1 MTPLARKN
9 LILIAAVVVL
19 AAAPLFMRYSTSE
32 PFTGS
37 DDQGTGLIKQLDPS
51 YKPWFSSVWEPPSGE
66 IGSLL
71 FALQAAIG
79 AGVLGFYIGLRKGR
93 SDARK
98 EDAPLSTGVP
108 S

>member
-9 LILIAAVVVL
+9 LILIAAAVVL

-37 DDQGTGLIKQLDPS
+37 DDQGTGLIKQLAPF
-51 YKPWFSSVWEPPSGE
+51 YEPWFSSVWEPPSGE
-66 IGSLL
+66 IESLL

-79 AGVLGFYIGLRKGR
+79 AGVLCYYIGLRKGR

-98 EDAPLSTGVP
+98 EDATRSADVP
-108 S
+108 R